1 MRALGRV
8 CALVGIVSAICVG
21 LGLLI
26 GHFNHSDPATSV
38 PVSLYIGGALLM
50 LASMGATMSGRSFY
64 RVAWDQATLHDE
76 MARRYQ
82 PGRGIYVA
90 TGALLIALG
99 VCFDLLL

>member
-8 CALVGIVSAICVG
+8 FAWAGTGSAICVG
-21 LGLLI
+21 LGLLT
-26 GHFNHSDPATSV
+26 GHFKHSDPATSAH
-38 PVSLYIGGALLM
+38 VSLYIGGAVLM
-50 LASMGATMSGRSFY
+50 LASIGAAISGRSFY
-64 RVAWDQATLHDE
+64 RVAWDQASLHDE
-76 MARRYQ
+76 MARRYE